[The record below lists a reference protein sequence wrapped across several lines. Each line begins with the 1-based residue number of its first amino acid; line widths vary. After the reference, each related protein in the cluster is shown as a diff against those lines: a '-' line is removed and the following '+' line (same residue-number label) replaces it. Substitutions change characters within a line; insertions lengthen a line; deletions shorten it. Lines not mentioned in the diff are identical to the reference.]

1 MMNMIKKIKP
11 LMAVLLCLGIIAGC
25 SDASTNTDVEQETQT
40 NTDQTTVIRLGVMS
54 ASDSAPILLAQEK
67 GYFEANNV
75 ELELEIFSNGATK
88 QSSIQAGELDAAM
101 VSMIQFV
108 NNVNAGLK
116 AKITTTTDGTF
127 PVVLSKNY
135 TEKTDV
141 KVGLMEVSVTN
152 FLADQYLA
160 DYNVEK
166 IFINEMPVRM
176 QMLMADELD
185 MAVLP
190 EPLASNAELNGLTKK
205 VYGNPDDFTP
215 NAIIFTDEF
224 IENNPNTV
232 ANFHKAYNQAVADI
246 NENEDLA
253 KDILIEKLELNP
265 EIKDLIVLPTYH
277 QTRIPT
283 EAYLNEVKVW
293 TEELQ
298 GSTLNVP
305 YAEVVTTEFVAE

>member
-1 MMNMIKKIKP
+1 MKNITRKVTAAILASVMM
-11 LMAVLLCLGIIAGC
+11 LGVVGC
-25 SDASTNTDVEQETQT
+25 TKEEEKVENNT
-40 NTDQTTVIRLGVMS
+40 IRLGIMS

-67 GYFEANNV
+67 GYFEEEGVNLN
-75 ELELEIFSNGATK
+75 LEIFTNGATK

-101 VSMIQFV
+101 LSMIQFL
-108 NNVNAGLK
+108 NNSKAGLE

-127 PVVLSKNY
+127 PIVLSKNFE
-135 TEKTDV
+135 EKKDV

-152 FLADQYLA
+152 FLADQYLK

-190 EPLASNAELNGLTKK
+190 EPLASNAELKGLSKR

-215 NAIIFTDEF
+215 NAIVFTDEF
-224 IENNPNTV
+224 IANNPKTV
-232 ANFHKAYNQAVADI
+232 EGFHKAYNRAVNDI
-246 NENEDLA
+246 IANVDEA
-253 KDILIEKLELNP
+253 KDILVNKLELDP
-265 EIKDLIVLPTYH
+265 KVKDLMVLPTYH
-277 QTRIPT
+277 NTRIPT
-283 EAYLNEVKVW
+283 EEYLNEVETW

-298 GSTLNVP
+298 GSTLDLKYND
-305 YAEVVTTEFVAE
+305 VVSKDFVSK